1 MEREKTYGGVDPE
14 IFESMRGEREERRE
28 RGGREEGEEDSRSIS
43 EREADELGDIILRAE
58 VEGGE

>member
-14 IFESMRGEREERRE
+14 IFESMRGEREE

-43 EREADELGDIILRAE
+43 EREADELGDIILREE
-58 VEGGE
+58 VESGE

>member
-14 IFESMRGEREERRE
+14 IFELMRGGREERRE
-28 RGGREEGEEDSRSIS
+28 REGEEDSRSIS
-43 EREADELGDIILRAE
+43 EREADELGDIILREE